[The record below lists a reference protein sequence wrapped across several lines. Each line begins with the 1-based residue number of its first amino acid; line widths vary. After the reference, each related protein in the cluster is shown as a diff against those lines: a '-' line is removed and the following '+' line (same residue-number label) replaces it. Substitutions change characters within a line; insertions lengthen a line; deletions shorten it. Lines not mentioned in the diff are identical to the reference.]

1 MRVRAHSKW
10 VEEKGRFNMLSAISI
25 LANLYR
31 DTAWNIS
38 DLRSVLTVLAIPNYL
53 PQRAGM

>member
-1 MRVRAHSKW
+1 

-25 LANLYR
+25 LANLHR